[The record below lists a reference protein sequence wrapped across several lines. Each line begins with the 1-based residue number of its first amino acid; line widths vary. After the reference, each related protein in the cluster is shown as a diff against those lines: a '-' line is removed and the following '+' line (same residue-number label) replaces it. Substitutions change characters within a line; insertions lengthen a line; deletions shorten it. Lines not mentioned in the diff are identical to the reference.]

1 MKVDKALA
9 NLMLSTLGQSMVN
22 TANISNKECV
32 VISLWSGAELS
43 PAEKT
48 SITAQVDANG
58 LIPGNW
64 TTNFTGRTEL
74 ARLVLTNFTNRFIGN
89 NLDVDWAPSNR
100 GEQFAFLNAGT
111 ATSFSVYM
119 CSNSFANYVTGAGNT
134 GRMLLVGTVSD
145 FTGNGDL
152 KLNTQVVTNQSRIR
166 IPDIKMLFSYMNYV
180 NTWTQGSG
188 GSGGPVEDPF
198 WSQTLFLAKFDGSG
212 IEEISQT
219 QMTTSGTVE
228 FISTTGS
235 STPGDQAISFAGGA
249 WADFSSY
256 DLSSH
261 APAAGDFTLEVMT
274 ILGNTT
280 GIRELIA
287 DYLAYQGGVRPVIQ
301 IDATTRKVQYLHGT
315 TLVMNSVVNSIVPG
329 QLCHIAIQR
338 RGTNLVMYVNG
349 RPIAKTTNSDIILMS
364 TLRVGVSTT
373 AGTSYVGAVG
383 CVRYTKA
390 ARYLNNG
397 FYPSF
402 QQFDRMVQAESELDH
417 SATVFEVDFGVSN
430 KDRISDLTL
439 EYGYSN
445 GSPLVTYVDGEAV
458 FNGSASLTTSKRGY
472 GLGTS
477 YTIEIYFT
485 PTGSHSSSGS
495 IFGVGTDSGNAA
507 YIYINQGNLYFADGY
522 PYVAYTINIP
532 GGAPA
537 GSMDAPTG
545 VECHAALVFDGTN
558 ILVFVNG
565 RKLHSAVRSRQ
576 IPLSEQMVW
585 LGNQGGYGFVGRIR
599 AARVS
604 NVALYTE
611 DFIPAG
617 NFRR

>member
-9 NLMLSTLGQSMVN
+9 NMMLSTLGQSM
-22 TANISNKECV
+22 ANISGVTNKECV

-48 SITAQVDANG
+48 AITAQVDANG

-64 TTNFTGRTEL
+64 TANFSGRTEL

-100 GEQFAFLNAGT
+100 GEQFSFLNAGT
-111 ATSFSVYM
+111 AASFSMYV
-119 CSNSFANYVTGAGNT
+119 CSNSFANYASGAGNT

-152 KLNTQVVTNQSRIR
+152 KLNTQSITSQSKIR

-219 QMTTSGTVE
+219 QMTTSGTVA

-235 STPGDQAISFAGGA
+235 ATPGDQAISFAGNA
-249 WADFSSY
+249 WADFRSY

-274 ILGNTT
+274 LLGNTT
-280 GIRELIA
+280 GSKYLLA
-287 DYLAYQGGVRPVIQ
+287 DYDIGVTGGIRPNIL
-301 IDATTRKVQYLHGT
+301 IDNDGRKITYRHDTTSIMST
-315 TLVMNSVVNSIVPG
+315 VVNSIVPG

-338 RGTNLVMYVNG
+338 RGTDMTMWVNG
-349 RPIAKTTNSDIILMS
+349 RRLVAVQNSQVILMS
-364 TLRVGVSTT
+364 TLRVGVSTS
-373 AGTSYVGAVG
+373 AGSSYVGAVG

-390 ARYLNNG
+390 ARYSGKG

-417 SATVFEVDFGVSN
+417 STTVFEVDFGVSN

-439 EYGYSN
+439 EYGYTS

-458 FNGSASLTTSKRGY
+458 FNGTAALTTSKVGY
-472 GLGTS
+472 GLGTV
-477 YTIEIYFT
+477 YTIEAYFT
-485 PTGSHSSSGS
+485 STASHGTSGS
-495 IFGVGTDSGNAA
+495 IFGVGTSAGNSS
-507 YIYINQGNLYFADGY
+507 YVYVNSNNLYFADAY
-522 PYVAYTINIP
+522 PFVGTTSVSGLPANSADALQNIEYHVA
-532 GGAPA
+532 
-537 GSMDAPTG
+537 M
-545 VECHAALVFDGTN
+545 VFDGVN
-558 ILVFVNG
+558 MSVFVNG
-565 RKLHSAVRSRQ
+565 RKVYTTPRVRGIAPADQ
-576 IPLSEQMVW
+576 QVW
-585 LGNQGGYGFVGRIR
+585 MGNQGGYGFTGRVR
-599 AARVS
+599 AMRVS
-604 NVALYTE
+604 NAALYTD